1 MPGIPVRRDSF
12 RHLLERG
19 HKCKRISALEIHA
32 AFTATWAGLLKWCVR
47 AVHFSAHGIV
57 HCSAGLFLLLL
68 ETLCCECKDGMCPL
82 CCQYA
87 QITET
92 YAASVVVIVF
102 SITAPLSYLAN
113 ARVLGI
119 CPSSSDQ
126 HALCPLNADHSCC

>member
-12 RHLLERG
+12 VISLRGG
-19 HKCKRISALEIHA
+19 HKCKSISALDTHA

-47 AVHFSAHGIV
+47 AVHFSAHGIFQ
-57 HCSAGLFLLLL
+57 CSAGLFLLLL
-68 ETLCCECKDGMCPL
+68 ETLCCECKDH
-82 CCQYA
+82 YA
-87 QITET
+87 QITQT